1 MYIVIRNTSAEPLY
15 NQIYTQIRD
24 QIVSGALKPGD
35 ALPSIRA
42 LAKDLRI
49 SVITT
54 RRAYDELE
62 RDGFIVTAA
71 ARGCFV
77 AERDVEQLRQV
88 KFEELKAVLN
98 EAGTLAATCG
108 VDEEQLL
115 YMLADRFKEAGK

>member
-1 MYIVIRNTSAEPLY
+1 MDIVIRNASPEPLY
-15 NQIYTQIRD
+15 SQIYAQIRD
-24 QIVSGALKPGD
+24 QIVAGALKPGD

-77 AERDVEQLRQV
+77 AERDVAQFRQARLDELRA
-88 KFEELKAVLN
+88 LLG
-98 EAGTLAATCG
+98 EAARLAASCG
-108 VDEEQLL
+108 VDGAQLRE
-115 YMLADRFKEAGK
+115 MLAEQIEEAGK

>member
-1 MYIVIRNTSAEPLY
+1 MDIVIRNTSAEPLY

-88 KFEELKAVLN
+88 KFEELKGGV
-98 EAGTLAATCG
+98 ERGGKAGGDLRSG
-108 VDEEQLL
+108 
-115 YMLADRFKEAGK
+115 